1 MSEYTNYQSAQR
13 RYDNLLPE
21 DFEQVE
27 MAPVKRCKTCE
38 NYFHPHNPRQHVCH
52 ECEGL
57 YGFPAEHG
65 QLGKDN

>member
-1 MSEYTNYQSAQR
+1 MNERQSLRSAQI

-27 MAPVKRCKTCE
+27 IAPVKRCKTCE
-38 NYFHPHNPRQHVCH
+38 NYFHQHNPRQHICP

-57 YGFPAEHG
+57 ES
-65 QLGKDN
+65 DES